1 MERIVCVV
9 GPTASG
15 KTGLAVELA
24 LELDG
29 EVLSCDSMQIYR
41 GMSIGAAAPTAAE
54 TRGVPHH
61 MLGFADPAEDYSV
74 SRFVQTAEP
83 VLQDILRR
91 GKTAVLC
98 GGTGL
103 YIDSL
108 MAGRSFAPA
117 PSAGRRETLE
127 RMADEEGI
135 EAVLAWLATF
145 DPESAARLHPGNR
158 RRILRAAEIYLETG
172 ETITEHDRRT
182 RSQPPRY
189 RGVWLGLD
197 FVEREDLYRRIDR
210 RVDRMLADGLVEE
223 VRALLASGVPRSATC
238 LQAIGYKELI
248 AFLDGEETLEQA
260 REAVARGTR
269 RYAKRQRTWF
279 RRNPGIHWILQREP
293 PDFPAVLSEAR
304 RVIAQFDT
312 TLWYNFI

>member
-15 KTGLAVELA
+15 KTALAVELA

-54 TRGVPHH
+54 MRGVPHH

-74 SRFVQTAEP
+74 SRFVETAEP
-83 VLQDILRR
+83 VLRDILRR

-117 PSAGRRETLE
+117 PAAGRREMLE
-127 RMADEEGI
+127 RMADEKGM

-145 DPESAARLHPGNR
+145 DPESAARLHPCNR

-172 ETITEHDRRT
+172 QTITEHNRRT
-182 RSQPPRY
+182 GSLPPRY

-197 FVEREDLYRRIDR
+197 FVEREDLYRRINR

-248 AFLDGEETLEQA
+248 AFLDGDETLEQA
-260 REAVARGTR
+260 REAVARGSR

-279 RRNPGIHWILQREP
+279 RRNPGVHWILQRDP
-293 PDFPAVLSEAR
+293 PDFSAVLSEAR
-304 RVIAQFDT
+304 RVITQFDT
-312 TLWYNFI
+312 TL

>member
-15 KTGLAVELA
+15 KTRLAVELA

-41 GMSIGAAAPTAAE
+41 GLSIGAATPTAE
-54 TRGVPHH
+54 EMRGVPHH
-61 MLGFADPAEDYSV
+61 MLSFADPGEDYSV
-74 SRFVQTAEP
+74 SRFVETADP
-83 VLQDILRR
+83 ILQDILRR

-117 PSAGRRETLE
+117 PSTGRREALE
-127 RMADEEGI
+127 RMADEQGI
-135 EAVLAWLATF
+135 EAVLAYLSTF

-158 RRILRAAEIYLETG
+158 RRIIRAAEIYLETG
-172 ETITEHDRRT
+172 ETITAHDQRT
-182 RSQPPRY
+182 RSRPPRY

-197 FVEREDLYRRIDR
+197 FLDRQDLYNRINR
-210 RVDRMLADGLVEE
+210 RVGLMFDAGLTAE
-223 VRALLASGVPRSATC
+223 VQALLDSGVPRNATC

-248 AFLDGEETLEQA
+248 AYLDGSETLEQA
-260 REAVARGTR
+260 REAIARGTR

-279 RRNPGIHWILQREP
+279 RRNPDVHWILQNEP
-293 PDFPAVLSEAR
+293 PDFSLVLSEAR
-304 RVIAQFDT
+304 QVLTQFDT
-312 TLWYNFI
+312 GL

>member
-1 MERIVCVV
+1 MDRIVCVV

-29 EVLSCDSMQIYR
+29 EVISCDSMQIYR
-41 GMSIGAAAPTAAE
+41 GLSIGSAAPTEAE
-54 TRGVPHH
+54 MRGVPHH

-74 SRFVQTAEP
+74 SRFVETADP
-83 VLQDILRR
+83 ILQDALRR

-108 MAGRSFAPA
+108 MAGRSFAPG
-117 PSAGRRETLE
+117 PSPGRREALE

-135 EAVLAWLATF
+135 EAVLAYLATF

-158 RRILRAAEIYLETG
+158 RRILRAAEIFLETG
-172 ETITEHDRRT
+172 ETITAHDERT
-182 RSQPPRY
+182 RRQPPRY
-189 RGVWLGLD
+189 QGVWLGLD
-197 FVEREDLYRRIDR
+197 FVERGDLYGRINR
-210 RVDRMLADGLVEE
+210 RVDQMLADGLVEE
-223 VRALLASGVPRSATC
+223 VRALLDSGVPRSATC

-248 AFLDGEETLEQA
+248 AYLDGNETLEQA

-279 RRNPGIHWILQREP
+279 RRNPETHWILQSEP
-293 PDFPAVLSEAR
+293 PDFSAVLSEAR
-304 RVIAQFDT
+304 RVLTQFDT
-312 TLWYNFI
+312 TV

>member
-15 KTGLAVELA
+15 KTRLAVELA

-41 GMSIGAAAPTAAE
+41 GLSIGTAAPTAAE
-54 TRGVPHH
+54 MRGVPHH

-74 SRFVQTAEP
+74 SRFVETAGP
-83 VLQDILRR
+83 ILQDILRR

-117 PSAGRRETLE
+117 PSTGRREMLE

-135 EAVLAWLATF
+135 ASVLAYLAAF

-158 RRILRAAEIYLETG
+158 RRIIRAAEIYLETG
-172 ETITEHDRRT
+172 ETITAHDRRT

-197 FVEREDLYRRIDR
+197 FIKREDLYERINQ
-210 RVDRMLADGLVEE
+210 RVDQMLADGLADE

-248 AFLDGEETLEQA
+248 AWLDGAETLEQA
-260 REAVARGTR
+260 RDAVARGTR

-279 RRNPGIHWILQREP
+279 RRNSDIHWILQSNP
-293 PDFPAVLSEAR
+293 PDFSAVLSEAR
-304 RVIAQFDT
+304 RVLTQFDT
-312 TLWYNFI
+312 AV